1 MTEHLN
7 DFEKLIPQNG
17 HAYYVMITV
26 TKQLK
31 SRQESQ
37 GSNYD
42 KKLERIFICLKILN
56 VSSQIP
62 FPCCDKKKAEFQNV

>member
-1 MTEHLN
+1 
-7 DFEKLIPQNG
+7 
-17 HAYYVMITV
+17 MITV

-31 SRQESQ
+31 SRQKGQ

-42 KKLERIFICLKILN
+42 KKLECIRICLKILN

-62 FPCCDKKKAEFQNV
+62 FPCRNKKKAEFQNV